1 MDKYEWLIHTKI
13 LEKLWGLAHNE
24 GSATQFQIRWT
35 NKKPQEHP
43 NGYGNR

>member
-13 LEKLWGLAHNE
+13 LEKLWGLHSSKFDE
-24 GSATQFQIRWT
+24 PIS
-35 NKKPQEHP
+35 KPQECP